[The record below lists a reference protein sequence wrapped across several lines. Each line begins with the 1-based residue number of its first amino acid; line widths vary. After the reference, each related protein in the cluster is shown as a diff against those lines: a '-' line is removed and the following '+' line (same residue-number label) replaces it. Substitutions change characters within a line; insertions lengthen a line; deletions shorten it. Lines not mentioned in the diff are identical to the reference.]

1 MTIGS
6 FLIVVVLVSLVSAF
20 LLLLATKVGIV
31 EYLQTHGDSCIS
43 KMAQCYFCMSF
54 WMMELCGTP
63 CSRCAII
70 KLTTWLS
77 VILPDWANERL
88 QALKNI
94 SKKRN
99 DFLFIGVIFYL
110 LFQRR
115 IQFGK

>member
-54 WMMELCGTP
+54 WTGLICFL
-63 CSRCAII
+63 A
-70 KLTTWLS
+70 LTVYYDYPLLVFGAVFSAPLTRHL
-77 VILPDWANERL
+77 L
-88 QALKNI
+88 AL
-94 SKKRN
+94 
-99 DFLFIGVIFYL
+99 
-110 LFQRR
+110 
-115 IQFGK
+115 